1 MQLALRL
8 EVKAPTAPEKRNLNL
23 AFESEP
29 HMIHRCKMF
38 TLNQKSVS
46 LLFALVLATRL
57 AAPDSCGRSCL
68 RPNLQAPAALAL
80 SSDGRQLFAACA
92 RAHRILVL
100 DSETL
105 AVTAPSR
112 FQTCLRAWRFR
123 LTAAISTSP
132 ARLRLAHSWFWTYP
146 AQDSPAH
153 PAGHTAM
160 ARHCP
165 PTKDRLRL
173 QPVQQRP
180 LRHQPRFRQRNLPH
194 HCGP

>member
-1 MQLALRL
+1 
-8 EVKAPTAPEKRNLNL
+8 
-23 AFESEP
+23 
-29 HMIHRCKMF
+29 MF

-57 AAPDSCGRSCL
+57 AAPGTL
-68 RPNLQAPAALAL
+68 AAAPAYGQIWQAPAALAL

-92 RAHRILVL
+92 RAQRILVL

-105 AVTAPSR
+105 AVTASIALPDM
-112 FQTCLRAWRFR
+112 LRAWRFR

-146 AQDSPAH
+146 GARFSGASP
-153 PAGHTAM
+153 PAIRQWP
-160 ARHCP
+160 RHCLRR
-165 PTKDRLRL
+165 KDRLRL